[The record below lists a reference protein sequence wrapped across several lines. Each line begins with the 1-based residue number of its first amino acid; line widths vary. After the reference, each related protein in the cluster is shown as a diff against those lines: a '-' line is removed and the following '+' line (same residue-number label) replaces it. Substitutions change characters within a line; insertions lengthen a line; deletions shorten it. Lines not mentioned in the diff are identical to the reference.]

1 MAYWAMARLTREADG
16 TPEAGHK
23 RRMSEA
29 LVEQDPERIDTD
41 DMAAIL
47 AVLEGIAVAAEPTR
61 ATGTEDQDAWTL
73 CVHWLQKG
81 PVSADTE
88 AALPAA
94 LARIRDHFVTRG
106 RIPPSQLELRSPEHE
121 VLLVIP
127 AGTEPK

>member
-1 MAYWAMARLTREADG
+1 MPELTREVDG
-16 TPEAGHK
+16 RQGAGQK

-29 LVEQDPERIDTD
+29 LVEQDPERMDTE
-41 DMAAIL
+41 DMAAVL
-47 AVLEGIAVAAEPTR
+47 AVLDGIAVAAEPTR
-61 ATGTEDQDAWTL
+61 ATGGEDQDMWTL

-81 PVSADTE
+81 PVAADTE

-106 RIPPSQLELRSPEHE
+106 RTPPSQLQLRGPDHE

-127 AGTEPK
+127 AGTTAPRTN